1 MTVADPTLIIDTPA
15 RRRRITVLGSTGS
28 IGCNTLDLISRNGDA
43 FEIDTL
49 TANENVADLARQAV
63 DHNARMAVIADP
75 TRYGDLKDA
84 LSNTGIEVAAGEAAL
99 VEAACR
105 PVDMVMASIVG
116 AAGLAPTLAAVR
128 QGTAIALANKECL
141 VSAGDIFM
149 SEVQRKGC
157 VLVPVDSE
165 HSAIFQVFDRDE
177 RDQIERIV
185 LTASGGPF
193 REWTTQ
199 QMSSATPDQALK
211 HPNWNM
217 GRKLT
222 IDSATMMNK
231 GLELIEA
238 HYLFDASADEL
249 DVLVHPQSV
258 IHSMV
263 EYRDGSVL
271 AQLGTPDMRTPISY
285 ALAWPRRMEAP
296 TPRLDLRE
304 IGKLSF
310 EAVDNKR
317 FPAIQLSLDALQMGR
332 GAPTIM
338 NAANE
343 IAVAAYLDGE
353 IGFLEIADVV
363 SRTLDSAGGNGI
375 FTALDGLETVVS
387 IDDYARVESR
397 RLVRELH

>member
-1 MTVADPTLIIDTPA
+1 MTLADPTQIIDLPA
-15 RRRRITVLGSTGS
+15 RPRRLTILGSTGS
-28 IGCNTLDLISRNGDA
+28 IGCNTLDLVARNTDA
-43 FEIDTL
+43 FEIDAL
-49 TANENVADLARQAV
+49 TANENVADLASQAIE
-63 DHNARMAVIADP
+63 HNANLAVIADAA
-75 TRYGDLKDA
+75 RYDELKDA
-84 LSNTGIEVAAGEAAL
+84 LAHTSIEVAAGEAAL

-128 QGTAIALANKECL
+128 QGTSVALANKECL

-149 SEVQRKGC
+149 AEVARTDC
-157 VLVPVDSE
+157 VLLPVDSE
-165 HSAIFQVFDRDE
+165 HSAIFQVFEWEE

-193 REWTTQ
+193 REWPAEK
-199 QMSSATPDQALK
+199 MATATLEQALR
-211 HPNWNM
+211 HPNWDM

-238 HYLFDASADEL
+238 HYLFEAAADEL

-285 ALAWPRRMEAP
+285 ALAWPHRMAAP
-296 TPRLDLRE
+296 TPKLDLRK
-304 IGKLSF
+304 IGQLSF
-310 EAVDNKR
+310 ESVDNTR
-317 FPAIQLSLDALQMGR
+317 FPAIQMSLDALEMGQ

-343 IAVAAYLDGE
+343 IAVAA
-353 IGFLEIADVV
+353 FLAGKIRFPDITAVV
-363 SRTLDSAGGNGI
+363 LQTLDSAGSNGV
-375 FTALDGLETVVS
+375 FTVLDDLEAVVS
-387 IDDYARVESR
+387 IDAYARAEAR
-397 RLVRELH
+397 RLVQELQ

>member
-1 MTVADPTLIIDTPA
+1 MTLAEPTPIIDAPV
-15 RRRRITVLGSTGS
+15 RRRRITILGSTGS
-28 IGCNTLDLISRNGDA
+28 IGCNTLDLIARNGDA
-43 FEIDTL
+43 FEVDTL
-49 TANENVADLARQAV
+49 TANENVADLARQAIE
-63 DHNARMAVIADP
+63 HNARLAVIADP
-75 TRYGDLKDA
+75 ARYGELKDA
-84 LSNTGIEVAAGEAAL
+84 LSHTGIEIAAGKAAL

-105 PVDMVMASIVG
+105 PVDMIMASIVG

-128 QGTAIALANKECL
+128 QGTSIALANKECL

-149 SEVQRKGC
+149 SEVERMDC
-157 VLVPVDSE
+157 VLIPVDSE
-165 HSAIFQVFDRDE
+165 HSAIFQVFDREE

-193 REWTTQ
+193 REWTIE
-199 QMSSATPDQALK
+199 QMAAATSEQALK
-211 HPNWNM
+211 HPNWDM

-238 HYLFDASADEL
+238 HYLFNADADEL

-285 ALAWPRRMEAP
+285 ALAWPRRMAAP
-296 TPRLDLRE
+296 TPKLDLRE
-304 IGKLSF
+304 IGQLSF

-317 FPAIQLSLDALQMGR
+317 FPTIQMSLEALRMGQ

-343 IAVAAYLDGE
+343 VAVAAFLDGE
-353 IGFLEIADVV
+353 ISFLEIVAVV
-363 SRTLDSAGGNGI
+363 SRTLDSAGRNGV
-375 FTALDGLETVVS
+375 FTVLDDLETVVS
-387 IDDYARVESR
+387 IDEYARAEAH
-397 RLVRELH
+397 RLVQELH